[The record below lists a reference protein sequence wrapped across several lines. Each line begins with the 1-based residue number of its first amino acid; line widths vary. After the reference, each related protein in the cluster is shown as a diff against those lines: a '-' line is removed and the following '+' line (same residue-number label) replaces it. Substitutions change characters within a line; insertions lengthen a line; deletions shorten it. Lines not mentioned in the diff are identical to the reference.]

1 MGSLHAAFVPFA
13 GLFHAVPHPVC
24 LFCFAY
30 GAETVLASPP
40 HFLPPEVTFE
50 NYVTAFTRT
59 TLPRYMVN
67 SFVVAV
73 ICSVSRVL
81 VACMSAFAFSFMEFK
96 GKKILF
102 FLTLSTM
109 MIPPDVLIVANFT
122 TISQMKLVNTY
133 MGICSVY
140 LVSAANIFMLR
151 QHFLG
156 FSKSLKEAAAID
168 GCGNLRFFFRILMP
182 TSRPVVTTVFLSSFV
197 NVWNQYVWPMLVTN
211 KNELRTIQVGITMLK
226 DRESAVFG
234 PVMAGVVVALI
245 PTVLLFVVFQKQ
257 IVAGMMSGA
266 VKE

>member
-1 MGSLHAAFVPFA
+1 MTAKRDKWGVLMQLLCLLLAFFMLFPILYACSVSLMEQKA
-13 GLFHAVPHPVC
+13 
-24 LFCFAY
+24 
-30 GAETVLASPP
+30 VLASPP

-156 FSKSLKEAAAID
+156 FSKS
-168 GCGNLRFFFRILMP
+168 
-182 TSRPVVTTVFLSSFV
+182 
-197 NVWNQYVWPMLVTN
+197 
-211 KNELRTIQVGITMLK
+211 
-226 DRESAVFG
+226 
-234 PVMAGVVVALI
+234 
-245 PTVLLFVVFQKQ
+245 Q
-257 IVAGMMSGA
+257 IGRAHV
-266 VKE
+266 